1 MFLIYTYTY
10 GYIKIGILYHLNQY
24 IVNKIVQVVQYND
37 LILPDLLIWKILI
50 LIYELICVLTG

>member
-10 GYIKIGILYHLNQY
+10 GYIIIGILYYLNQY
-24 IVNKIVQVVQYND
+24 VVNKIVQYNN